1 MLLGKISIPNQAL
14 VISMFR
20 FLPFVGMAFLEKK
33 IPLDP
38 SMDFDDSFECKMCE
52 LIYGKIFKFYP
63 EEFLEEYPNRASFF
77 IREFLPNKNF
87 QEAITPEKML
97 NPDYVDP
104 FTGKKNDA
112 FGFQEWKDNYV
123 GSARENQKHGW
134 ENTKLLEHYS
144 AARGNRN
151 LAKMGSRATWE
162 R

>member
-1 MLLGKISIPNQAL
+1 MTL
-14 VISMFR
+14 VMSLFR
-20 FLPFVGMAFLEKK
+20 FLPFVGKAFLEKK

-123 GSARENQKHGW
+123 GSARENQKHGY
-134 ENTKLLEHYS
+134 ENTKLLEHFS
-144 AARGNRN
+144 AARGDRN
-151 LAKMGSRATWE
+151 LSKMGSRATWE